1 MLIKNIKNGMWIHKV
16 FDTRADTRTDG
27 DIFRVANKE
36 NRIFKKK
43 NARFAI
49 YPLELYIVIKKTLDL
64 SAIR

>member
-36 NRIFKKK
+36 NRIFK
-43 NARFAI
+43 
-49 YPLELYIVIKKTLDL
+49 IKK
-64 SAIR
+64 S